1 MVPVDSVRVPRDR
14 TYSGILRETT
24 NFRVRGFHPLWP
36 ALSKAVL
43 LVSCF
48 MTPIGKT
55 LQPRR
60 ENPRGLGCSA
70 FARRYLRNRFFFLLL
85 QLLRCFS
92 SLGWMENLGI
102 NRCLSLPPSFSQTST
117 LLLLTPR
124 HPPCALSSLTT

>member
-1 MVPVDSVRVPRDR
+1 MGPIDSVRVSRDR
-14 TYSGILRETT
+14 TYSGVLRETT
-24 NFRVRGFHPLWP
+24 NFHLRDCHPLWS

-48 MTPIGKT
+48 VTPIGRI

-60 ENPRGLGCSA
+60 ENPRGLGYSA

-92 SLGWMENLGI
+92 SLGCLENLGI
-102 NRCLSLPPSFSQTST
+102 NRCLSLPPSLSQTST
-117 LLLLTPR
+117 LFLLTPR